1 MHSTGFYIGAII
13 TSAVLLQ
20 VNSLD
25 SIIALYG
32 ETVEVPCNRGAP
44 MPENLMFVKW
54 KYNKAGGSG
63 DLLTKSNG
71 QEVAILAKDSY
82 KDRVS
87 ISPNSSLLIADGTLA
102 DQNTFT
108 CMVVVLGDVK
118 EYPVNVT
125 VQKRPLPPQIKDKAL
140 ELENGKLTT
149 LGECVAQDA
158 HPPASITW
166 SKNGEP
172 LVHDG
177 KTTLITSAV
186 TQDPATRLSTTSS
199 KLEYSAVKGDVGA
212 QFVCT
217 AKHVQGPDQESPPET
232 FTIRY
237 PTEKVTL
244 QVVTKGPFK
253 EGDNVTL
260 KCKADGN
267 PPPTSFNF
275 HLKGQK
281 VLVED
286 SDSYTLTDVTRDI
299 TGEYKCSV
307 ADDDSVE
314 DAKNISVNFLD
325 VSLSPSGSIVKNVG
339 DRLELTVQKNASGEV
354 KVSWTKDK
362 RPLDKPPK
370 FDKLTYSDSGSY
382 VCEFSV
388 AGIKQS
394 RSFQLV
400 VQGPPEIK
408 RLSKELG
415 EDGQHKV
422 LTCEAE
428 GSPQPSVQWSV
439 NGTDEQS
446 SYQDWKLTHKIT
458 VVPTANLTVTCTV
471 SNELGMVFKTI
482 DVFSLFEEEKK
493 QEEGEGDDQAKLIVG
508 IVVGLLLAAAVVGV
522 VYWIYM
528 KKSKQGSWKTG
539 EKESGT
545 SEESKKLEENNHKAD
560 V

>member
-482 DVFSLFEEEKK
+482 DVFSR
-493 QEEGEGDDQAKLIVG
+493 EGDDQAKLIVG